1 MMIILAF
8 SNSATLLSITHGKE
22 SSHLILLSYYEGVPM
37 RMRIPMRMIITCL
50 FTEKIDYMA
59 LPPDHPN
66 TFPGC
71 SHDPAFTPKKST
83 KK

>member
-22 SSHLILLSYYEGVPM
+22 SSHLILLSYCEGVPM
-37 RMRIPMRMIITCL
+37 RMIMTCQ

-59 LPPDHPN
+59 LPHDHPN

-71 SHDPAFTPKKST
+71 SHDPAFTPKQST